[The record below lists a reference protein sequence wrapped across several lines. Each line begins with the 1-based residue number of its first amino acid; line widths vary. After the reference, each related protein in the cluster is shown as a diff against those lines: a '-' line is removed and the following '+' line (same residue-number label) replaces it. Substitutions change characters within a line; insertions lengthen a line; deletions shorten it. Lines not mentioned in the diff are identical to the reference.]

1 MVKVGKNEAGQ
12 RGIPFLSEQKAW
24 FQSDHFWDFVAVI
37 DFPGLFGNR
46 HTFTQALSTFSH
58 FVVSFSALKGPCL
71 GWHSSLKFEKH
82 SQCGMSG
89 EGQELDRLVHGKVH
103 MSHVTISLE
112 FSKSKLHHML
122 QLTISH

>member
-1 MVKVGKNEAGQ
+1 MHDGAQHAGLAEGRRELASDLYWQYRGVVKVGKNEAGQ

-58 FVVSFSALKGPCL
+58 FVVSFSALAGFATL
-71 GWHSSLKFEKH
+71 LKILF
-82 SQCGMSG
+82 C
-89 EGQELDRLVHGKVH
+89 
-103 MSHVTISLE
+103 
-112 FSKSKLHHML
+112 
-122 QLTISH
+122 